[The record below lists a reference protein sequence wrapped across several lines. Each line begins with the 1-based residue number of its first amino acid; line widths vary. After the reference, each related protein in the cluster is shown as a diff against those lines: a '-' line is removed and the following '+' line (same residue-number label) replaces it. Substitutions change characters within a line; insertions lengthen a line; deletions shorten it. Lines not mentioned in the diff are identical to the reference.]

1 MNPEGYDSGVQQS
14 VKQKIFKRRLELAVI
29 LKKVKSGDEGLA
41 NFAKCLKEQMH
52 GVVSVMNLDNFIVR
66 KQRKDVEI
74 FAKRDR
80 WETLSKD
87 DVAILENKISGLP
100 SADDDD
106 EYSRRFDLLILNL
119 QTALL
124 QNTRAQ
130 ENYQIQVRDIAK
142 GLEDK
147 AAIPSVAA
155 QMGLILELQ
164 TDQWWNY
171 ISLPILENVRIR
183 LRDLTRFIDKDVGL
197 IDVFTNFEGKI
208 GEESSEY
215 NIVKSD
221 PKLKDY
227 RKRVQRFINEH
238 RDHVTIRR
246 LRNNEPVSPT
256 DVIALEDILFA
267 EDGAI
272 PREEYKKI
280 FGEKPL
286 GVLVRSVVG
295 LSRKAAKEAFSEFL
309 SEAPLHPDQMAFLD
323 EVVEYL
329 VRNGTMEPKVM
340 FDAPFTLIND
350 QGIAGIFDEDASKKV
365 IALVR
370 HVNENADV
378 SKRARS

>member
-52 GVVSVMNLDNFIVR
+52 SVVSVMNLDNFIVR

-197 IDVFTNFEGKI
+197 IDVFTNFEDKI